1 MALAKQE
8 GVVPMGDVR
17 PAMSDDAPLKDI
29 KAEEPGKVAFMGLGA
44 MGRPMSLGACSWHLH
59 GDELTAVL
67 HNAGLNVVGYD
78 VWDGAREAYAKAGGK
93 VVDNVLD
100 CATGADVLLLIVVN
114 AAQVED
120 LLFAQGALTG
130 KSGRTARLRGEE
142 LLRIDTHGHTL
153 THSSRTGRFH
163 RRHGHGPLV

>member
-1 MALAKQE
+1 M
-8 GVVPMGDVR
+8 
-17 PAMSDDAPLKDI
+17 
-29 KAEEPGKVAFMGLGA
+29 
-44 MGRPMSLGACSWHLH
+44 
-59 GDELTAVL
+59 L

-93 VVDNVLD
+93 VVDNVID

-130 KSGRTARLRGEE
+130 ESRRVTNSWMYGAGGWIPLHV
-142 LLRIDTHGHTL
+142 DTL

-163 RRHGHGPLV
+163 CRHGHGPLL